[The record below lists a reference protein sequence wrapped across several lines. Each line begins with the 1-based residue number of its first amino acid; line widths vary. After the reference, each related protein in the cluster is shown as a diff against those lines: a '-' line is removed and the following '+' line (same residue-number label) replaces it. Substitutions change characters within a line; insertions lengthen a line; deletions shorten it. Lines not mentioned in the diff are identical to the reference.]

1 MGRRGTN
8 LPRFAGMSTH
18 AHNVERINGLGGFM
32 KLKIWTIPISYYIV
46 ITRKKQIL
54 LSFLNIRVIINGSE
68 IYPVKQGQ
76 RVIITVESNNP
87 KVVVT
92 DGYHFTKPLE
102 LVYHHLHTYYFKI
115 VCAIDD
121 TQLLAG
127 CCLLVLFYLLGF
139 ATGLFVLKLLSLFPI
154 VYFLFLYYINRK
166 EFIQITAV

>member
-1 MGRRGTN
+1 M
-8 LPRFAGMSTH
+8 
-18 AHNVERINGLGGFM
+18 
-32 KLKIWTIPISYYIV
+32 

-54 LSFLNIRVIINGSE
+54 LSFLNIRVIINGTE

-76 RVIITVESNNP
+76 RVIIPLESNNP

-127 CCLLVLFYLLGF
+127 CCVLVLFYLMGF
-139 ATGLFVLKLLSLFPI
+139 VTGIFVLKLVSLFP
-154 VYFLFLYYINRK
+154 VLYFLFLYYINRK
-166 EFIQITAV
+166 EFIQIQAV

>member
-1 MGRRGTN
+1 
-8 LPRFAGMSTH
+8 
-18 AHNVERINGLGGFM
+18 
-32 KLKIWTIPISYYIV
+32 V

-54 LSFLNIRVIINGSE
+54 LSFLNIRVVINGAE
-68 IYPVKQGQ
+68 IYPVRQGQ
-76 RVIITVESNNP
+76 RIIIPVENNNP

-127 CCLLVLFYLLGF
+127 FCVLALFYLMGF
-139 ATGLFVLKLLSLFPI
+139 ATGIFILKLLSLFPI
-154 VYFLFLYYINRK
+154 LYFLFLYYINRK
-166 EFIQITAV
+166 EFIKIQAV

>member
-1 MGRRGTN
+1 M
-8 LPRFAGMSTH
+8 
-18 AHNVERINGLGGFM
+18 
-32 KLKIWTIPISYYIV
+32 

-54 LSFLNIRVIINGSE
+54 LSFLNIRVIINGTE

-76 RVIITVESNNP
+76 RVIIPLESNNP

-127 CCLLVLFYLLGF
+127 CGVLVLFYLMGF
-139 ATGLFVLKLLSLFPI
+139 VTGIFVLKLLSLFP
-154 VYFLFLYYINRK
+154 VLYFLFLYYINRK
-166 EFIQITAV
+166 EFIQIQAV

>member
-1 MGRRGTN
+1 
-8 LPRFAGMSTH
+8 
-18 AHNVERINGLGGFM
+18 
-32 KLKIWTIPISYYIV
+32 V

-54 LSFLNIRVIINGSE
+54 LSFLNIRVIINGNE
-68 IYPVKQGQ
+68 IYPVRQGQ
-76 RVIITVESNNP
+76 RVVISLENNNP

-127 CCLLVLFYLLGF
+127 CGVLVLFYLMGF
-139 ATGLFVLKLLSLFPI
+139 VTGIFILKLLSLFP
-154 VYFLFLYYINRK
+154 VLYFLFLYYINRK
-166 EFIQITAV
+166 EFIQIQAV

>member
-1 MGRRGTN
+1 
-8 LPRFAGMSTH
+8 
-18 AHNVERINGLGGFM
+18 
-32 KLKIWTIPISYYIV
+32 V

-54 LSFLNIRVIINGSE
+54 LSFLNIRVIINGNE
-68 IYPVKQGQ
+68 IYPVKQGE
-76 RVIITVESNNP
+76 RVVISLESNNP

-127 CCLLVLFYLLGF
+127 FCVLALFYLLGF
-139 ATGLFVLKLLSLFPI
+139 ATGIFILKLLSLFPI
-154 VYFLFLYYINRK
+154 LYFLFLYYINRK
-166 EFIQITAV
+166 EFIQIQAV

>member
-1 MGRRGTN
+1 M
-8 LPRFAGMSTH
+8 
-18 AHNVERINGLGGFM
+18 E
-32 KLKIWTIPISYYIV
+32 LKISTIPTSYYIV

-54 LSFLNIRVIINGSE
+54 LSFLNIRVIINGTE

-76 RVIITVESNNP
+76 RVIIPLESNNP

-127 CCLLVLFYLLGF
+127 CGVLVLFYLMGF
-139 ATGLFVLKLLSLFPI
+139 ATGIFVLKLLSLFP
-154 VYFLFLYYINRK
+154 VLYFLFLYYINRK
-166 EFIQITAV
+166 EFIQIQAV

>member
-1 MGRRGTN
+1 M
-8 LPRFAGMSTH
+8 
-18 AHNVERINGLGGFM
+18 E
-32 KLKIWTIPISYYIV
+32 LKIWTIPTSYYIV

-54 LSFLNIRVIINGSE
+54 LSFLNIRVIINGTE

-76 RVIITVESNNP
+76 RVIIPLESNNP

-127 CCLLVLFYLLGF
+127 CCVLVLFYLMGF
-139 ATGLFVLKLLSLFPI
+139 VTGIFVLKLLSLFPI
-154 VYFLFLYYINRK
+154 LYFLFLYYINRK
-166 EFIQITAV
+166 EFIQIQAV

>member
-1 MGRRGTN
+1 
-8 LPRFAGMSTH
+8 
-18 AHNVERINGLGGFM
+18 M
-32 KLKIWTIPISYYIV
+32 KLKIWTIPTSYYIV

-54 LSFLNIRVIINGSE
+54 LSFLNIRVIINGNE

-76 RVIITVESNNP
+76 RVIISVESNNP

-115 VCAIDD
+115 VCAIDY

-127 CCLLVLFYLLGF
+127 CCVLVLFYLLGF
-139 ATGLFVLKLLSLFPI
+139 ATGIFILKLLSLFPI
-154 VYFLFLYYINRK
+154 LYFLFLYYINRK

>member
-1 MGRRGTN
+1 
-8 LPRFAGMSTH
+8 
-18 AHNVERINGLGGFM
+18 
-32 KLKIWTIPISYYIV
+32 V

-54 LSFLNIRVIINGSE
+54 LSFLNIRVIINGTE

-76 RVIITVESNNP
+76 RVIIPLESNNP

-127 CCLLVLFYLLGF
+127 CCVLVLFYLMAF
-139 ATGLFVLKLLSLFPI
+139 VTGIFVLKLLSLFP
-154 VYFLFLYYINRK
+154 VLYFLFLYYINRK
-166 EFIQITAV
+166 EFIQIQAV

>member
-1 MGRRGTN
+1 M
-8 LPRFAGMSTH
+8 
-18 AHNVERINGLGGFM
+18 
-32 KLKIWTIPISYYIV
+32 

-54 LSFLNIRVIINGSE
+54 LSFLNIRVIVNGVE
-68 IYPVKQGQ
+68 IYPVKQGE
-76 RVIITVESNNP
+76 RLVISMESNNP

-127 CCLLVLFYLLGF
+127 CCLLLLFYLLGF
-139 ATGLFVLKLLSLFPI
+139 ATGFLVLKLLSLFPI
-154 VYFLFLYYINRK
+154 LYFLFLYYINRK
-166 EFIQITAV
+166 EFIQIQAV

>member
-1 MGRRGTN
+1 
-8 LPRFAGMSTH
+8 
-18 AHNVERINGLGGFM
+18 
-32 KLKIWTIPISYYIV
+32 V

-54 LSFLNIRVIINGSE
+54 LSFLNIRVIINGVE
-68 IYPVKQGQ
+68 IYPAKQGQ
-76 RVIITVESNNP
+76 RVVISLESNNP

-127 CCLLVLFYLLGF
+127 CCVLVLFYLMGF
-139 ATGLFVLKLLSLFPI
+139 ATGIFILKLLSLFPI
-154 VYFLFLYYINRK
+154 LYFLFLYYVNRK
-166 EFIQITAV
+166 EFIQIQAV

>member
-1 MGRRGTN
+1 
-8 LPRFAGMSTH
+8 
-18 AHNVERINGLGGFM
+18 
-32 KLKIWTIPISYYIV
+32 V
-46 ITRKKQIL
+46 ITRKKQVL
-54 LSFLNIRVIINGSE
+54 LSFLNIRVIINGNE

-76 RVIITVESNNP
+76 RVVISLENNNP

-127 CCLLVLFYLLGF
+127 FCVLVLFYLFGF
-139 ATGLFVLKLLSLFPI
+139 ATGIFILKLLSLFPI
-154 VYFLFLYYINRK
+154 LYFLFLYYINRK
-166 EFIQITAV
+166 EFIQIQAV

>member
-1 MGRRGTN
+1 M
-8 LPRFAGMSTH
+8 
-18 AHNVERINGLGGFM
+18 
-32 KLKIWTIPISYYIV
+32 

-54 LSFLNIRVIINGSE
+54 LSFLNIRVIINGTE

-76 RVIITVESNNP
+76 RVIIPLESNNP

-127 CCLLVLFYLLGF
+127 CGVLVLFYLMGF
-139 ATGLFVLKLLSLFPI
+139 ATGIFVLKLLSLFP
-154 VYFLFLYYINRK
+154 VLYFLFLYYINRK
-166 EFIQITAV
+166 EFIQIQAV